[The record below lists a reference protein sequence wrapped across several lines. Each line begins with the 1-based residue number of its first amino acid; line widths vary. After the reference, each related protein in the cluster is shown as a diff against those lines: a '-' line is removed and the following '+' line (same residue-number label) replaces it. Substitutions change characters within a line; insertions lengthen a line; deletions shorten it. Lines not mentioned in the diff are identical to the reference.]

1 MRKGGFSWLVPRP
14 AAAGSPLPLSSPT
27 KATLLWIIFWR
38 CWAPFEHGIAH
49 PEQGPRIGRDQQH
62 GSTPKGL
69 LSIRFLTKG
78 RAVRRVSVC
87 EGFRTTAHR
96 DNGGRHWGRR
106 RKAPREGTR
115 GELRCGMCHALWR
128 FERPTKASPFWTIL
142 CVIRPEPLG
151 RGFGSGNASIEP
163 TTSSRSALRD
173 RPLSFASRHRAEHST
188 APSAA
193 CH

>member
-1 MRKGGFSWLVPRP
+1 MLGRELGTHWADFGNVEPNPHRTMPWSRSASAIHSTADQGSVVTLV
-14 AAAGSPLPLSSPT
+14 SL
-27 KATLLWIIFWR
+27 
-38 CWAPFEHGIAH
+38 
-49 PEQGPRIGRDQQH
+49 
-62 GSTPKGL
+62 
-69 LSIRFLTKG
+69 
-78 RAVRRVSVC
+78 C
-87 EGFRTTAHR
+87 EGFRTTAR
-96 DNGGRHWGRR
+96 CDSAGRHRGRR
-106 RKAPREGTR
+106 PKASREGTR

-128 FERPTKASPFWTIL
+128 FERPTKASLFWTIL